1 MANRK
6 ETLTTPQV
14 NGNFNEFSQTMRT
27 ETEIKGL
34 ILDFARQDNRV
45 RAVLLNGSRAN
56 ANIKPDRFQDFD
68 IVFIVDNL
76 ETFTADHSW
85 TKIFGRK
92 IIFQLPDEMSVGDAP
107 IYPKNTSFAYLML
120 LEDKNRIDLTLF
132 SKQYVATDF
141 KPDSLTNLWLDK
153 DGLFAQLPASSDQD
167 YHIKQPTEK
176 EFLDTCN
183 EFWWVS
189 TYVVKALLRDEIIY
203 AKHLLETIVRPMFMR
218 VIEWKLGIENEFS
231 VSLGKPGRFLKIYL
245 PGDLYQK
252 VLLTYTNADPGE
264 NWKALLLLAEIFQQT
279 SGFVAEKLRFRLNKI
294 EEQNTMDYLKEQY
307 GEHQSYL

>member
-1 MANRK
+1 
-6 ETLTTPQV
+6 
-14 NGNFNEFSQTMRT
+14 
-27 ETEIKGL
+27 
-34 ILDFARQDNRV
+34 
-45 RAVLLNGSRAN
+45 
-56 ANIKPDRFQDFD
+56 
-68 IVFIVDNL
+68 
-76 ETFTADHSW
+76 
-85 TKIFGRK
+85 
-92 IIFQLPDEMSVGDAP
+92 
-107 IYPKNTSFAYLML
+107 ML

-132 SKQYVATDF
+132 SKQHVASDF

-167 YHIKQPTEK
+167 YHIKKPTEK

-218 VIEWKLGIENEFS
+218 VIEWKLGIENEFA

-252 VLLTYTNADPGE
+252 VLLT
-264 NWKALLLLAEIFQQT
+264 
-279 SGFVAEKLRFRLNKI
+279 
-294 EEQNTMDYLKEQY
+294 
-307 GEHQSYL
+307 